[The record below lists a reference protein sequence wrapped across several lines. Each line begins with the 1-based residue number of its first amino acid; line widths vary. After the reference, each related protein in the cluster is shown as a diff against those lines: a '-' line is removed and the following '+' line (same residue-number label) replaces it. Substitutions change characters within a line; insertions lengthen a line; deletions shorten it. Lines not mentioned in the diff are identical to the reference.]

1 MAVRVLI
8 PGPLQPFAGGR
19 RRVDISRGTVR
30 IRTVA
35 EALAALAEE
44 HPGVRDRVL
53 DERGQVRAHINIFVG
68 EDNIRDAD
76 GLATPLPSDCEVA
89 ILPAV
94 SGG

>member
-1 MAVRVLI
+1 MAVHVLI

-19 RRVDISRGTVR
+19 RRVDLASAP

-35 EALAALAEE
+35 DALAKLASI

-53 DERGQVRAHINIFVG
+53 DERGEVRPHINIFVG
-68 EDNIRDAD
+68 EENIRDAA
-76 GLATPLPSDCEVA
+76 GLSTPLPQDCELA

>member
-1 MAVRVLI
+1 MPVQVLI
-8 PGPLQPFAGGR
+8 PGPLQPFSGGR
-19 RRVDISRGTVR
+19 RRVEIPATSV
-30 IRTVA
+30 RTVGD
-35 EALAALAEE
+35 ALAALADA

-68 EDNIRDAD
+68 EENIRDAE
-76 GLATPLPSDCEVA
+76 GLATPLPPDCEVA

>member
-1 MAVRVLI
+1 MMAVRVLI

-19 RRVDISRGTVR
+19 RRVDVARAS
-30 IRTVA
+30 TVA
-35 EALAALAEE
+35 DALAELASI

-53 DERGQVRAHINIFVG
+53 DERGQVRPHINIFVG
-68 EDNIRDAD
+68 EDNIRDAS
-76 GLATPLPSDCEVA
+76 GLSTRLPEDCEVA

>member
-19 RRVDISRGTVR
+19 RRVDIPGAST
-30 IRTVA
+30 RTVA
-35 EALAALAEE
+35 DALAELASI

-53 DERGQVRAHINIFVG
+53 DELGQVRPHINIFVG
-68 EDNIRDAD
+68 EENIRDAA
-76 GLATPLPSDCEVA
+76 GLATPLPADCELA